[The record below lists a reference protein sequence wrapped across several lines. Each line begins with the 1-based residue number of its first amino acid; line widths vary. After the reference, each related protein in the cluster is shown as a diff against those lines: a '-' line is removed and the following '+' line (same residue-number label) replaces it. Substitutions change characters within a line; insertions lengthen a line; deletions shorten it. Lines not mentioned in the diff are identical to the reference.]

1 MLLRTT
7 ISCCGTLSSSGRQK
21 KKTKKKKKKLFW
33 SSCFPVT
40 CLCVCFFVFLFGCCC
55 QLSEDLCS
63 FVLFLVCFVC
73 FEAGRACPWEY
84 RFVIFEPLAV

>member
-1 MLLRTT
+1 VLLRTT

-21 KKTKKKKKKLFW
+21 KKKKLFW
-33 SSCFPVT
+33 ASWFSCHLFV
-40 CLCVCFFVFLFGCCC
+40 CVFLFVFLFGCCC

-73 FEAGRACPWEY
+73 FEDGRACRWKY
-84 RFVIFEPLAV
+84 RFVIFELLAV